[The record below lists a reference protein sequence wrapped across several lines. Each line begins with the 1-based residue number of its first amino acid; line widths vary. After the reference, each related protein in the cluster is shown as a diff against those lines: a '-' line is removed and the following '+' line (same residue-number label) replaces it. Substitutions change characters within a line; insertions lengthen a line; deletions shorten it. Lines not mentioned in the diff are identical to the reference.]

1 MFVVAAISQVLI
13 SCTEENV
20 ESDTSVSQTP
30 ESTVV
35 TTKVE
40 TLPDTNVHIHA
51 FRGWKTIKKST
62 CDEEGVKTRQCP
74 CGEKEERSIPKL
86 EHFGVST
93 SYLAPTCTSEGLTAG
108 LKCIYC
114 GITLN
119 GRRPIQKRPHII
131 AVDPAVAA
139 TCTATGK
146 TEGKHCSV
154 CNEVFV
160 EQKTIPMKVHTE
172 TIDKAVEPT
181 CTSTG
186 KSAGKHCSVC
196 GKVLVA
202 QKELPLKSHTEA
214 DDPASESTC
223 TVAGKTAGKHCS
235 VCGKV
240 LVAQKDLPLK
250 SHTEVDDPASESTCT
265 VAGKTAG
272 KHCSVCGKVLVA
284 QNELPL
290 KKHVIVTDPASEAT
304 CGVEGVTKGEH
315 CSVCGTILV
324 PQKTI
329 EKIGYHID
337 RNKDKKCDICNIEL
351 KLSYR
356 VNADGQSCTIIGA
369 GTCILETV
377 IIPRTIDGY
386 KVTEISDCDN
396 DNIKAIV
403 IPNTVWRVGLGPISN
418 YTNKVYYEGTVEQW
432 SAVSLSDYISGHGM
446 VVGITGFT
454 MMPKYFYSE
463 KRPAVGGLYW
473 HYVNGKVTEW

>member
-1 MFVVAAISQVLI
+1 MKRSIICIFVCLLLAAISQMLI

-20 ESDTSVSQTP
+20 ESNTSVSQTP
-30 ESTVV
+30 ESTVI

-40 TLPDTNVHIHA
+40 TPPETNVHVHA

-62 CDEEGVKTRQCP
+62 CDEKGVETRECP
-74 CGEKEERSIPKL
+74 CGEKEERAIPKL

-93 SYLAPTCTSEGLTAG
+93 SYLAPTCTSEGFTSG

-119 GRRPIQKRPHII
+119 GRRPIQKRPHTI
-131 AVDPAVAA
+131 AVDPAVAS

-160 EQKTIPMKVHTE
+160 EQKTIPMKAHTE
-172 TIDKAVEPT
+172 TIDTAVEPT

-186 KSAGKHCSVC
+186 KSAGKHC
-196 GKVLVA
+196 A
-202 QKELPLKSHTEA
+202 
-214 DDPASESTC
+214 
-223 TVAGKTAGKHCS
+223 

-250 SHTEVDDPASESTCT
+250 SHTEVDDPASDSTCA

-272 KHCSVCGKVLVA
+272 KHCSVCGRVLVA

-356 VNADGQSCTIIGA
+356 VNADGESCTIIGA

-463 KRPAVGGLYW
+463 KRPSVGGLYW
-473 HYVNGKVTEW
+473 HNVDGVVTEW